1 MKNPVKDLDTLIDEL
16 TNLKRAINKF
26 NRNSPIVQVHNMSPI
41 VQVHNMSAVVHG
53 AYYLEFKKV
62 SNNDYLKLTDRE
74 NYILETNYTTEHH
87 YNKKKKM
94 MNKEK

>member
-26 NRNSPIVQVHNMSPI
+26 NRNSPI